1 MGEHIAVIVC
11 GFFGLV
17 QAVLIAWFN
26 YNQKSKDEKTKMD
39 IEDHKRK
46 IAQKEHKNSE
56 CRAKVYGKLWH
67 LLEDLGAERVY
78 IVQPH
83 PLTTNEYLSISME
96 VKGDGV
102 SPMSPVIQNMP
113 MSEVASFA
121 SELATR
127 DFLMFKDIESE
138 VKDTKARA
146 ILTTNGSR
154 MAVIKKL
161 SDYDHKWIGNI
172 FVEYTHGGELQPV
185 ELRKHLC
192 EASDYIQHILPELKT
207 YGTV

>member
-17 QAVLIAWFN
+17 QAVMLGWFN
-26 YNQKSKDEKTKMD
+26 YNQKSKDEKTKLE
-39 IEDHKRK
+39 IEAHKRK
-46 IAQKEHKNSE
+46 IAQNAHKSSE
-56 CRAKVYGKLWH
+56 CRAKIYGKLWH

-127 DFLMFKDIESE
+127 DFLFYKDIETE

-192 EASDYIQHILPELKT
+192 EAADYIQHILPELKT
-207 YGTV
+207 YGTI

>member
-56 CRAKVYGKLWH
+56 CRAQVYGKLWH

-78 IVQPH
+78 NVQPH

-127 DFLMFKDIESE
+127 DFMLFKDIESE
-138 VKDTKARA
+138 VKDTKAKA

-172 FVEYTHGGELQPV
+172 FVEYTHSGELQPV

-192 EASDYIQHILPELKT
+192 EAADYIQHILPELRT

>member
-127 DFLMFKDIESE
+127 DFMLFKDIESE
-138 VKDTKARA
+138 VKDTKAKA

-192 EASDYIQHILPELKT
+192 EAADYIQHILPELKT

>member
-1 MGEHIAVIVC
+1 MGEHIATIIC
-11 GFFGLV
+11 AFFVLI
-17 QAVLIAWFN
+17 QAVVVAWFN
-26 YNQKSKDEKTKMD
+26 YNQKTKDKKAELD

-46 IAQKEHKNSE
+46 IAQNANKSSE
-56 CRAKVYGKLWH
+56 CRAKIYGKLWH
-67 LLEDLGAERVY
+67 LLEDLGSERVY
-78 IVQPH
+78 VVQPH

-102 SPMSPVIQNMP
+102 SAMSPVIHNLP

-127 DFLMFKDIESE
+127 DFLFYKDIETE

-172 FVEYTHGGELQPV
+172 FVEYTHDGDLNPV
-185 ELRKHLC
+185 ELRKLLF
-192 EASDYIQHILPELKT
+192 EAADYIQHILPELNS
-207 YGTV
+207 YGTI

>member
-26 YNQKSKDEKTKMD
+26 YNQKSKDEKTKLE

-46 IAQKEHKNSE
+46 IAQKAHKSSE
-56 CRAKVYGKLWH
+56 CRAKIYGKLWH

-127 DFLMFKDIESE
+127 DFLFYRDIETE

-172 FVEYTHGGELQPV
+172 FVEYTHDGELQPV

-192 EASDYIQHILPELKT
+192 EAADYIQHILPELKT
-207 YGTV
+207 YGTI

>member
-17 QAVLIAWFN
+17 QAIMLGWFN
-26 YNQKSKDEKTKMD
+26 YNQKSKDEKTKLE

-46 IAQKEHKNSE
+46 IAQKAHKSSE
-56 CRAKVYGKLWH
+56 CRAKIYGKLWH

-96 VKGDGV
+96 VMGDGV

-127 DFLMFKDIESE
+127 DFLFYRHIETE

-172 FVEYTHGGELQPV
+172 FVEYTHDGDLQPV

-192 EASDYIQHILPELKT
+192 EAADYIQHILPELKT
-207 YGTV
+207 YGTI

>member
-96 VKGDGV
+96 VKGEGV

-127 DFLMFKDIESE
+127 DFMLFKDIESE
-138 VKDTKARA
+138 VKDTKAKA

-192 EASDYIQHILPELKT
+192 EAADYIQHILPELRT

>member
-17 QAVLIAWFN
+17 QAIMLGWFN
-26 YNQKSKDEKTKMD
+26 YNQKSKDEKTKLE

-46 IAQKEHKNSE
+46 IAQKAHKSSE
-56 CRAKVYGKLWH
+56 CRAKIYGKLWH

-127 DFLMFKDIESE
+127 DFLFYKDIETE

-172 FVEYTHGGELQPV
+172 FVEYTHDGELQPV

-192 EASDYIQHILPELKT
+192 EAADYIQHILPELKT
-207 YGTV
+207 YGTI

>member
-46 IAQKEHKNSE
+46 IAQKAHKSSE
-56 CRAKVYGKLWH
+56 CRAKIYGKLWH

-127 DFLMFKDIESE
+127 DFLFYKDIETE

-172 FVEYTHGGELQPV
+172 FVEYTHDGDLQPV

-192 EASDYIQHILPELKT
+192 EAADYIQHILPELKT
-207 YGTV
+207 YGTI

>member
-26 YNQKSKDEKTKMD
+26 YNQKSKDEKTKME

-127 DFLMFKDIESE
+127 DFLLFKDIEIE

>member
-127 DFLMFKDIESE
+127 DFMLFKDIESE
-138 VKDTKARA
+138 VKDTKAKA

-192 EASDYIQHILPELKT
+192 EAADYIQHILPELRT

>member
-46 IAQKEHKNSE
+46 IAQKEHKSSE

-127 DFLMFKDIESE
+127 DFMLFKDIESE
-138 VKDTKARA
+138 VKDTKAKA

-192 EASDYIQHILPELKT
+192 EAADYIQHILPELRT